1 MSSLAVLDTDYSVA
15 DPLTVTF
22 PTTSVSGDTACAAI
36 TILDDD
42 VVGGDISF
50 SVHLISSTPSG
61 VTFSGHIY
69 TTVTIQ
75 DDDSKCLSYTRSTS
89 GRAKD

>member
-1 MSSLAVLDTDYSVA
+1 MSSLTVQDTDYSVV

-42 VVGGDISF
+42 IVGEQISF

-61 VTFSGHIY
+61 VTFGGHTY
-69 TTVTIQ
+69 TTVFIE

-89 GRAKD
+89 GRARD